1 KTIAYQEQLVKRF
14 KLAYSNAQL
23 EMIDSLRSSKLL
35 YNNTIREVPL
45 NIDNNIPPIEYKNG
59 LIHEAMDDEDR
70 DLKWKVDP

>member
-1 KTIAYQEQLVKRF
+1 F

>member
-1 KTIAYQEQLVKRF
+1 
-14 KLAYSNAQL
+14 
-23 EMIDSLRSSKLL
+23 MIDSLRSSKLL